1 MGSNLY
7 HHTERHTGSD
17 LSSVFAVLRVIEL
30 ERMRDNEKSH
40 VVVAIG
46 SDEFPN
52 EKQKQE
58 SKVQMWV
65 WNENAAKVAVLKW
78 QLEKMDG
85 QRNKSFKILQ
95 QRVLE

>member
-1 MGSNLY
+1 
-7 HHTERHTGSD
+7 
-17 LSSVFAVLRVIEL
+17 
-30 ERMRDNEKSH
+30 MRDNEKSH

-46 SDEFPN
+46 SDKFPN

-65 WNENAAKVAVLKW
+65 WNENAAKVAVLKR